1 MKAITIRG
9 VEPEVAQKLKQ
20 TATNQG
26 KSVNQLV
33 LEILKKNLGFEKDK
47 KYSKKYSDLDHLFGK
62 WSAEEFK
69 RISGKINQERQIDR
83 EFWE

>member
-33 LEILKKNLGFEKDK
+33 LEILKKNLGFEKGK
-47 KYSKKYSDLDHLFGK
+47 KYSKNTVIWITCSENGVRKNLKESV
-62 WSAEEFK
+62 A
-69 RISGKINQERQIDR
+69 R
-83 EFWE
+83 